1 MTAFAG
7 DASDGAPD
15 GLALLR
21 LLQLSDSQFPV
32 GAFAHSNGL
41 EAYAQDG
48 IGPDDLHDL
57 LTTQLELGWGRLDLA
72 GWVRAW
78 HAPGLRA
85 LDALGRETSAW
96 KPIPGVRSA
105 SLGIGARTARLA
117 GRVWPAW
124 ADLQTLEHPHQAIV
138 LGALARRA
146 GVQPVAGALA
156 FALSALAAQLAAATR
171 CMPLSPERG
180 QEILAA
186 LAPQVLEAV
195 ARAVDDPESNFW
207 SATPEADLAAH
218 RQASLRTR
226 LFQS

>member
-1 MTAFAG
+1 MHALAG
-7 DASDGAPD
+7 DASDGAAER
-15 GLALLR
+15 LALLR

-32 GAFAHSNGL
+32 GAFAHSTGL
-41 EAYAQDG
+41 ETYAQDG
-48 IGPDDLHDL
+48 IGPDELHAL
-57 LTTQLELGWGRLDLA
+57 MRTQLELGWGRLDLA
-72 GWVRAW
+72 AWVRAW
-78 HAPGLRA
+78 HAPDVEA
-85 LDALGRETSAW
+85 LDAIGRDVSAW

-105 SLGIGARTARLA
+105 SLSIGARTARLA
-117 GRVWPAW
+117 ARVWPDW
-124 ADLQTLEHPHQAIV
+124 GDLRVLESPHQSVV

-156 FALSALAAQLAAATR
+156 FAQSTLAAQLAAATR

-180 QEILAA
+180 QEILTA

-195 ARAVDDPESNFW
+195 ARAVDDPDAHFW

>member
-1 MTAFAG
+1 MNDLAG
-7 DASDGAPD
+7 DATDGAAER
-15 GLALLR
+15 LALLR

-41 EAYAQDG
+41 ETYAQAG
-48 IGPDDLHDL
+48 IGPDDLHAL
-57 LTTQLELGWGRLDLA
+57 MTTQLELGWGRLDLA

-78 HAPGLRA
+78 HAPNVEV
-85 LDALGRETSAW
+85 LDAIGREMSAW
-96 KPIPGVRSA
+96 KPVPGIRSA

-117 GRVWPAW
+117 ARLWPAW
-124 ADLQTLEHPHQAIV
+124 ADLRTLAHPHQAIV

-156 FALSALAAQLAAATR
+156 FAQSTLAAQLAAATR

-180 QEILAA
+180 QEILTA

-195 ARAVDDPESNFW
+195 ARAVDDPAASFW

>member
-1 MTAFAG
+1 MSTMAG
-7 DASDGAPD
+7 DATDGVSD

-32 GAFAHSNGL
+32 GAFAHSAGL

-48 IGPDDLHDL
+48 IGPDDLHEL
-57 LTTQLELGWGRLDLA
+57 MATQLELGWGRLDLA

-78 HAPGLRA
+78 HAPGVEA
-85 LDALGRETSAW
+85 LDALGREMSAW
-96 KPIPGVRSA
+96 KPIPGVRAA
-105 SLGIGARTARLA
+105 SLSIGARTARLA
-117 GRVWPAW
+117 ARLWPDW
-124 ADLQTLEHPHQAIV
+124 EDLRTLEHPHQAIV
-138 LGALARRA
+138 SGALARCA
-146 GVQPVAGALA
+146 GVRPVAGALA
-156 FALSALAAQLAAATR
+156 FAQSTLTAQLAAATR

-180 QEILAA
+180 QEILTA
-186 LAPQVLEAV
+186 LAPQLLEAV
-195 ARAVDDPESNFW
+195 TRAVDDPVGHFW